1 MIQIPKWLDNPE
13 IPRPCP
19 CGYPPMGN
27 CVMVKI
33 DGALMWLHEE
43 CSRGIMEGDDES

>member
-1 MIQIPKWLDNPE
+1 MIQIPKWLDNPK

-27 CVMVKI
+27 CVMIEI

-43 CSRGIMEGDDES
+43 CSRGIMEEDDPS